1 MFMATMERRWR
12 AMVNASMPE
21 ARGDIRAIIG
31 QPFFVPLF
39 SLYLVYGGV
48 FRLSFGPKRFVI
60 VSDPVV
66 AKHIL
71 RDNAKSYSKG
81 ILSEIL
87 DFVMGQGLIP
97 ADGEV
102 WLTRR
107 RTVAPA
113 LHRKYVSAMVS
124 LFGECSQQ
132 LCDKLER
139 AADKGQV
146 VEMESLFSRMTL
158 DVIGKAVFNYEFNS
172 LQKDTGIVEAVY
184 VTLREAEVRSTSL
197 FPYWKIPPLRVVMPS
212 QRKVSDALTLINGT
226 LNALIAECKQ
236 MVEAEEEEFFEEYL
250 NKEDP
255 SILHFLVASGDD
267 VTSKQLR
274 DDLMTMLIAGHE
286 TSAAVLTWA
295 FYLLAQ
301 NPAAMVKLQAEVDSV
316 LGDRQPSID
325 DFKKLRFTTRV
336 INEAMRLYPQPPVL
350 IRRALEDDVLG
361 GYPIKEGQ
369 DIFISVWN
377 LHHSPELWQDAEAFR
392 PERWPLDGPDPT
404 EVTENFSYLPFGGGQ
419 RKCIGDVFAT
429 FEVTT
434 AVAMVAR
441 RFDFSLAPGA
451 EEVGMTTGA
460 TIHTTNGLLM
470 AVSRRTP
477 PPAQPVPSNA
487 QIDEFSFIFDL
498 MDRDR
503 DGRISAT
510 ELASVLESLGEERVE
525 ETVQAMMSQA
535 DTDGDGYVDFD
546 EFIRVS
552 SHSSATSSLFYASP
566 KSTLS
571 ASLASDCESAAE
583 AFCCRGS
590 DGPSIDDL
598 AAAFELFDRN
608 KDGFITAEELSEV
621 MGGIWEDEDMSLE
634 ECERMI
640 RSVDL
645 DGDGRLCFSEFV
657 DMMLAS
663 GSWAQTELSPCQT
676 EQRSV
681 RAKAGIVF

>member
-1 MFMATMERRWR
+1 MASRSLLLGASPISVPNVPAQSRHVRSEAAGRDSCDRQVSGLRVIHGSSFLGSAPRLKVSAVPGRKSAAGGRCRAAAENGQQAGAEDPEKEELKKFEKALLEKKSNELADRIASGEFTVASRRVDRLGWLRRSLANLGPPGRPVAMFLATEERRWR

-66 AKHIL
+66 TKHIL
-71 RDNAKSYSKG
+71 RDNARSYSKG

-102 WLTRR
+102 WVTRR

-124 LFGECSQQ
+124 LFSECSQR

-139 AADKGQV
+139 AAEKGEV

-172 LQKDTGIVEAVY
+172 LSKDTGIVEAVY
-184 VTLREAEVRSTSL
+184 VTLREAEVRSTAL

-212 QRKVSDALTLINGT
+212 QRKVSDALKLINST
-226 LNALIAECKQ
+226 LNELIAECKK
-236 MVEAEEEEFFEEYL
+236 MVEAEDVEFFEEYL

-301 NPAAMVKLQAEVDSV
+301 HPAAMEKLQAEVDSV
-316 LGDRQPSID
+316 LGDRQPAID

-361 GYPIKEGQ
+361 GYPIKQGQ

-377 LHHSPELWQDAEAFR
+377 LHHSPELWQDAEDFR
-392 PERWPLDGPDPT
+392 PERWPLDGPDPN

-434 AVAMVAR
+434 AVAMLAR
-441 RFDFSLAPGA
+441 RFNFSLAPGA
-451 EEVGMTTGA
+451 EAVGMTTGA

-470 AVSRRTP
+470 TVSRRTP
-477 PPAQPVPSNA
+477 PPAEPTPATGTAAAISEAAAVVPEIAVVAVANGTAANA
-487 QIDEFSFIFDL
+487 GVAGVAGGHEV
-498 MDRDR
+498 
-503 DGRISAT
+503 GT
-510 ELASVLESLGEERVE
+510 
-525 ETVQAMMSQA
+525 
-535 DTDGDGYVDFD
+535 
-546 EFIRVS
+546 
-552 SHSSATSSLFYASP
+552 
-566 KSTLS
+566 
-571 ASLASDCESAAE
+571 AAE
-583 AFCCRGS
+583 S
-590 DGPSIDDL
+590 TV
-598 AAAFELFDRN
+598 AA
-608 KDGFITAEELSEV
+608 
-621 MGGIWEDEDMSLE
+621 
-634 ECERMI
+634 
-640 RSVDL
+640 
-645 DGDGRLCFSEFV
+645 
-657 DMMLAS
+657 
-663 GSWAQTELSPCQT
+663 
-676 EQRSV
+676 
-681 RAKAGIVF
+681 

>member
-1 MFMATMERRWR
+1 MNAAGGRCRAAADTRQETAAEDPEREELKKFEKALLEKKSNELADRI
-12 AMVNASMPE
+12 ASGE
-21 ARGDIRAIIG
+21 FTVASR
-31 QPFFVPLF
+31 
-39 SLYLVYGGV
+39 
-48 FRLSFGPKRFVI
+48 RFVI

-124 LFGECSQQ
+124 LFGECSQR

-139 AADKGQV
+139 AADKGHV

-301 NPAAMVKLQAEVDSV
+301 NPSAMAKLQAEVDAV
-316 LGDRQPSID
+316 LGDRQPSIE

-404 EVTENFSYLPFGGGQ
+404 EVTENFRYLSFGGGQ
-419 RKCIGDVFAT
+419 RKYIGEVFGT

-434 AVAMVAR
+434 PHLPLHLPPHLTATFR
-441 RFDFSLAPGA
+441 LAG
-451 EEVGMTTGA
+451 V
-460 TIHTTNGLLM
+460 
-470 AVSRRTP
+470 
-477 PPAQPVPSNA
+477 
-487 QIDEFSFIFDL
+487 
-498 MDRDR
+498 
-503 DGRISAT
+503 
-510 ELASVLESLGEERVE
+510 
-525 ETVQAMMSQA
+525 
-535 DTDGDGYVDFD
+535 
-546 EFIRVS
+546 
-552 SHSSATSSLFYASP
+552 
-566 KSTLS
+566 S
-571 ASLASDCESAAE
+571 ASA
-583 AFCCRGS
+583 
-590 DGPSIDDL
+590 
-598 AAAFELFDRN
+598 
-608 KDGFITAEELSEV
+608 
-621 MGGIWEDEDMSLE
+621 
-634 ECERMI
+634 
-640 RSVDL
+640 
-645 DGDGRLCFSEFV
+645 
-657 DMMLAS
+657 
-663 GSWAQTELSPCQT
+663 
-676 EQRSV
+676 
-681 RAKAGIVF
+681 

>member
-1 MFMATMERRWR
+1 MLFWFRSRLPDHC
-12 AMVNASMPE
+12 S
-21 ARGDIRAIIG
+21 
-31 QPFFVPLF
+31 FV
-39 SLYLVYGGV
+39 VYFPV
-48 FRLSFGPKRFVI
+48 MQRFVI

-113 LHRKYVSAMVS
+113 LHRKYVSTMVS
-124 LFGECSQQ
+124 LFSECSQR

-172 LQKDTGIVEAVY
+172 LSKDTGIVEAVY

-226 LNALIAECKQ
+226 LNTLIAECKQ
-236 MVEAEEEEFFEEYL
+236 TVEAEEEEFFEEYL

-301 NPAAMVKLQAEVDSV
+301 NPSAMAKLQAEVDLV
-316 LGDRQPSID
+316 LGDRQPSIE

-404 EVTENFSYLPFGGGQ
+404 EVTENFRAAGG
-419 RKCIGDVFAT
+419 
-429 FEVTT
+429 T
-434 AVAMVAR
+434 AVAIQAG

-451 EEVGMTTGA
+451 EERPFPPSLPSSSPPFPVPAVLLMYQVGMTTGA

-470 AVSRRTP
+470 TVSRRTP
-477 PPAQPVPSNA
+477 PPAQPVPSN
-487 QIDEFSFIFDL
+487 
-498 MDRDR
+498 
-503 DGRISAT
+503 G
-510 ELASVLESLGEERVE
+510 
-525 ETVQAMMSQA
+525 
-535 DTDGDGYVDFD
+535 
-546 EFIRVS
+546 
-552 SHSSATSSLFYASP
+552 
-566 KSTLS
+566 
-571 ASLASDCESAAE
+571 
-583 AFCCRGS
+583 
-590 DGPSIDDL
+590 
-598 AAAFELFDRN
+598 AAAAVAPGAAAAAVPEVPVVVAANGDMP
-608 KDGFITAEELSEV
+608 DGTVA
-621 MGGIWEDEDMSLE
+621 
-634 ECERMI
+634 
-640 RSVDL
+640 
-645 DGDGRLCFSEFV
+645 
-657 DMMLAS
+657 A
-663 GSWAQTELSPCQT
+663 
-676 EQRSV
+676 
-681 RAKAGIVF
+681 

>member
-1 MFMATMERRWR
+1 MVKGSSFFGSSPRQKVSVVSGRMNAAGGRCRAAADTRQETAAEDPEKEELKKFEKALLEKKSNELADRIASGEFTVASRRVDRFGWLRRCLANSGPAGRPVAMFMATMERRWR
-12 AMVNASMPE
+12 AMVNATMPE

-113 LHRKYVSAMVS
+113 LHRKYVSTMVS
-124 LFGECSQQ
+124 LFSECSQR

-172 LQKDTGIVEAVY
+172 LSKDTGIVEAVY

-226 LNALIAECKQ
+226 LNTLIAECKQ
-236 MVEAEEEEFFEEYL
+236 TVEAEEEEFFEEYL

-301 NPAAMVKLQAEVDSV
+301 NPSAMAKLQAEVDLV
-316 LGDRQPSID
+316 LGDRQPSIE

-434 AVAMVAR
+434 AVAMLAR
-441 RFDFSLAPGA
+441 HFDFSLAPGA

-470 AVSRRTP
+470 TVSRRTP
-477 PPAQPVPSNA
+477 PPAQPVPSN
-487 QIDEFSFIFDL
+487 
-498 MDRDR
+498 
-503 DGRISAT
+503 G
-510 ELASVLESLGEERVE
+510 
-525 ETVQAMMSQA
+525 
-535 DTDGDGYVDFD
+535 
-546 EFIRVS
+546 
-552 SHSSATSSLFYASP
+552 
-566 KSTLS
+566 
-571 ASLASDCESAAE
+571 
-583 AFCCRGS
+583 
-590 DGPSIDDL
+590 
-598 AAAFELFDRN
+598 AAAAVAPGAAAAAVPEVPVVVAANGDMP
-608 KDGFITAEELSEV
+608 DGTVA
-621 MGGIWEDEDMSLE
+621 
-634 ECERMI
+634 
-640 RSVDL
+640 
-645 DGDGRLCFSEFV
+645 
-657 DMMLAS
+657 A
-663 GSWAQTELSPCQT
+663 
-676 EQRSV
+676 
-681 RAKAGIVF
+681 